1 MADDVL
7 YDDGKV
13 KVSYFKDLVDE
24 HVLHIG
30 DQGFILQRGI
40 LEELART
47 PISSIRSKLSAIDPN
62 IDSALLLANIFYHEI
77 DFALKQTRIR
87 ELETQVNELAR
98 KIPLPHYLPKI
109 IPVPK

>member
-47 PISSIRSKLSAIDPN
+47 PIVNIQRKLSAIDSN
-62 IDSALLLANIFYHEI
+62 IDPALIRSEIFYHEV
-77 DFALKQTRIR
+77 DFALKQAHIKD
-87 ELETQVNELAR
+87 LETQVNELTG
-98 KIPLPHYLPKI
+98 KVYGSDSVL
-109 IPVPK
+109 